1 MKEVRKKLIAVVT
14 DIRKIDGSI
23 EKLDWKLQKFN
34 GISGLVKSNEK
45 QRVLFKKEDLQE
57 QRTVLSKQI
66 GRIVH
71 DAGYHDAK
79 SFMEAY
85 RKSEDTVRNYHDWL
99 EKHPEEKKLAMESA
113 LDRLHRYQL
122 ESRIEKT
129 GDRQGNERIDME
141 R

>member
-1 MKEVRKKLIAVVT
+1 MLSE
-14 DIRKIDGSI
+14 
-23 EKLDWKLQKFN
+23 
-34 GISGLVKSNEK
+34 
-45 QRVLFKKEDLQE
+45 KEDLQE

-66 GRIVH
+66 GVIVQDACFH
-71 DAGYHDAK
+71 DTR

-85 RKSEDTVRNYHDWL
+85 RKFEVAVSSYHDWL

-122 ESRIEKT
+122 ESGIEKT
-129 GDRQGNERIDME
+129 GSRQGNERIDLE